1 MPVSDNNRQF
11 ISSVI
16 ILQLCVYVY
25 VCVCTCV
32 CMQIQNNILGKIFFR
47 SILKSKIQRR
57 RNVWWLA
64 VMQSFTMIA
73 LPFFIYVHNIQLFS
87 VFNIDRIIVRH
98 IKELQDSL
106 AYPTWLHLYLLFSSV
121 ESHVAQSKNAT
132 TQLAENFWQAAI
144 KHLKDSPVLQL
155 N

>member
-1 MPVSDNNRQF
+1 MPVSYNNRQS

-16 ILQLCVYVY
+16 ILHLCVYVSM
-25 VCVCTCV
+25 CTCV
-32 CMQIQNNILGKIFFR
+32 CMRIQNNILGEIFFR
-47 SILKSKIQRR
+47 SVLKSKIQHR

-64 VMQSFTMIA
+64 VVHSFTMIS
-73 LPFFIYVHNIQLFS
+73 LPFFIYVHNIQLFN

-106 AYPTWLHLYLLFSSV
+106 AYPTWLHLCLWFSSV
-121 ESHVAQSKNAT
+121 ESYVAQSKNAT

-144 KHLKDSPVLQL
+144 KHLKDSPVL
-155 N
+155 